1 MCILLGAVYCYTR
14 TSTTAW
20 SKLSKIL
27 PMDAGSNLFGSSVAV
42 SGSNALIGATSDST
56 VASSAGI

>member
-1 MCILLGAVYCYTR
+1 
-14 TSTTAW
+14 
-20 SKLSKIL
+20 
-27 PMDAGSNLFGSSVAV
+27 MDAGSNLFGSSVAV